1 MTFLNGILTFGA
13 IAALVPLIIHLFNRS
28 RFKVVAW
35 GAIHL
40 LESVLRKNRR
50 QVQLEQI
57 ILLIIRCIIPILLAL
72 ALARMVVTEWGPFL
86 NRIILPLVA
95 LGFLIMVALLP
106 RAKILWGTL
115 CACILLY
122 ILGAE
127 TGIIPNPNSQDS
139 VRTLSGDVPSSTVF
153 LLDDSFSMNAKDG
166 FSQARN
172 FSKSLLNDLGK
183 GSEASVIRMG
193 GSPAPLFAKPTSE
206 NETLA
211 QRTDLLKAQSD
222 RIPILDAL
230 DQALGAIHSG
240 KNPKK
245 EIILLSDFRK
255 SDWENLDLAGLSSF
269 KERMQE
275 ETIQPVLTIIDFGD
289 DKNQNVSVEEIELS
303 ATSVGIGQN
312 IKIRENLRNWGDN
325 VYEGDLVARLFID
338 GADSH
343 IDEALL
349 SLPAKETTQVLFTHR
364 FSEAGSHT
372 IGIDLSV
379 ADDLPQDNRRSASIT
394 VIDRLG
400 VLLIDGDPSKEWLR
414 GETDFVKLAL
424 TPFFE
429 TESKKDLETKDLI
442 DAQVVSAS
450 NFDPVQN
457 LKKQSLVVLAN
468 VSKLSEESTK
478 AIEAFVTEGGG
489 LWVCAGDQMDLDWY
503 NKELGTTGTG
513 LLPMPILS
521 EKKKSTNENIKTHIV
536 SSFFDHPALS
546 LFNDPRNGSLA
557 DAEIQNWIQLDE
569 RQSKL
574 EKNITVLARLETG
587 DPLLVEKKI
596 GEGVVL
602 FLGTSIDTDWTNLP
616 ARSCYLPL
624 AQQIASYLADQVTPP
639 RNLLSGSTLTHYL
652 PEGEPEENQNYQLTL
667 PNGQMRTL
675 VPNTKGKRAL
685 VEFADTRLHGIYKLK
700 SENNNVVYF
709 AVGASS
715 SESRLERLSKEEIKD
730 KTMGL
735 AETID
740 IIDGTNNNPLIAYR
754 KLDNERKFGRET
766 WKILL
771 GAVLAL
777 ILLEVILQRSFGK
790 VTL

>member
-1 MTFLNGILTFGA
+1 MTFLNGILALGA
-13 IAALVPLIIHLFNRS
+13 VAALVPLIIHLFNRS
-28 RFKVVAW
+28 RFKIVAW

-50 QVQLEQI
+50 QVELEQI
-57 ILLIIRCIIPILLAL
+57 ILLIIRCIIPILLAF

-95 LGFLIMVALLP
+95 LGFLVMVALLP
-106 RAKILWGTL
+106 RARVLWGTL
-115 CACILLY
+115 CACVMLY

-139 VRTLSGDVPSSTVF
+139 VRALSGDVPSSTVI

-166 FSQARN
+166 FTQARTL
-172 FSKSLLNDLGK
+172 SSSLLNDLGK

-193 GSPAPLFAKPTSE
+193 GSAAPLFAKPTSE
-206 NETLA
+206 NDTLA
-211 QRTDLLKAQSD
+211 QRINLLKAQGD
-222 RIPILDAL
+222 RIPLLDSL
-230 DQALGAIHSG
+230 DEALGAIHSG

-255 SDWENLDLAGLSSF
+255 SDWENLDLAALASF
-269 KERMQE
+269 KERMKE
-275 ETIQPVLTIIDFGD
+275 ETIQPVITIIDLGE

-303 ATSVGIGQN
+303 ATSVGIGQT
-312 IKIRENLRNWGDN
+312 IKIRANLRNWGDN
-325 VYEGDLVARLFID
+325 VYQGDLVARLFID
-338 GADSH
+338 GADTH
-343 IDEALL
+343 TDEALL
-349 SLPAKETTQVLFTHR
+349 SLPAKESTQVLFTHH
-364 FSEAGSHT
+364 FKKAGSHT

-379 ADDLPQDNRRSASIT
+379 ADDLHQDNRRSASIN

-400 VLLIDGDPSKEWLR
+400 VLLVDGDPSQEWLR
-414 GETDFVKLAL
+414 GETDFIKLAL

-429 TESKKDLETKDLI
+429 AEEKKELETKDLI
-442 DAQVVSAS
+442 EAQVVSAT

-457 LKKQSLVVLAN
+457 LKGQSLVVLAN

-478 AIEAFVTEGGG
+478 AIETFVTEGGG

-503 NKELGTTGTG
+503 NQALGPVGTG
-513 LLPMPILS
+513 LLPLTILS
-521 EKKKSTNENIKTHIV
+521 DKRKSTTESIRTHIV
-536 SSFFDHPALS
+536 SSFFEHPALS

-557 DAEIQNWIQLDE
+557 DAEIRNWIQLDE
-569 RQSKL
+569 SQAKL

-587 DPLLVEKKI
+587 DPLIVEKKI

-624 AQQIASYLADQVTPP
+624 AQQLASYLADQVTPP
-639 RNLLSGSTLTHYL
+639 RNLLSGSAITHYL
-652 PEGEPEENQNYQLTL
+652 PENQAGENFQLTL
-667 PNGQMRTL
+667 PNGQIRTL
-675 VPNTKGKRAL
+675 TANKRGKKAL
-685 VEFADTRLHGIYKLK
+685 IEFTNTRLPGIYKLK
-700 SENNNVVYF
+700 SGNNEVVHF

-715 SESRLERLSKEEIKD
+715 SESRLERLSKEEITE
-730 KTMGL
+730 KTIGL
-735 AETID
+735 AETVD
-740 IIDGTNNNPLIAYR
+740 IIDGTNNNPLAAYR
-754 KLDNERKFGRET
+754 KLDSERKFGRET

-771 GAVLAL
+771 VAVLGL
-777 ILLEVILQRSFGK
+777 ILLEIILQRNFGK
-790 VTL
+790 VVF

>member
-1 MTFLNGILTFGA
+1 MTFLNGILAFGA

-50 QVQLEQI
+50 QVELEQI

-86 NRIILPLVA
+86 NLIILPLVA
-95 LGFLIMVALLP
+95 LGFLVMVALLP
-106 RAKILWGTL
+106 RARVLWGTL
-115 CACILLY
+115 CACVLLY

-139 VRTLSGDVPSSTVF
+139 VRALSGDVPSSTVI

-166 FSQARN
+166 FAQARTL
-172 FSKSLLNDLGK
+172 SSSLLNDLGK

-206 NETLA
+206 NDTLA
-211 QRTDLLKAQSD
+211 QRTNLLKAQSD
-222 RIPILDAL
+222 RIPLLDSL
-230 DQALGAIHSG
+230 DEALGAIHSG

-245 EIILLSDFRK
+245 EIILLTDFRK
-255 SDWENLDLAGLSSF
+255 SDWENLDLAALSSF
-269 KERMQE
+269 KERMKE
-275 ETIQPVLTIIDFGD
+275 ETIQPVMTIIDLGE

-303 ATSVGIGQN
+303 ATSVGIGQT
-312 IKIRENLRNWGDN
+312 IKIRANIRNWGDN
-325 VYEGDLVARLFID
+325 VYQGDLVARLFID
-338 GADSH
+338 GADTH
-343 IDEALL
+343 TDEAIL
-349 SLPAKETTQVLFTHR
+349 SLPANESTQVLFTHP
-364 FSEAGSHT
+364 FKEAGSHT
-372 IGIDLSV
+372 VGIDLSV
-379 ADDLPQDNRRSASIT
+379 ADDLPQDNRRSASIN

-414 GETDFVKLAL
+414 GETDFIKLAL

-429 TESKKDLETKDLI
+429 AEEKKELETKDLI
-442 DAQVVSAS
+442 EAQVVSAS

-457 LKKQSLVVLAN
+457 LKGQSLVVLAN
-468 VSKLSEESTK
+468 VSKLTEESAK
-478 AIEAFVTEGGG
+478 AIETFVTEGGG

-503 NKELGTTGTG
+503 NQAFGPAGTG

-521 EKKKSTNENIKTHIV
+521 DKRKSTTESIRTHIV
-536 SSFFDHPALS
+536 SSFFEHPALS

-557 DAEIQNWIQLDE
+557 DAEIHNWIQLDE
-569 RQSKL
+569 SRVKL

-587 DPLLVEKKI
+587 DPLIVEKKI
-596 GEGVVL
+596 GEGVVI

-624 AQQIASYLADQVTPP
+624 AQQLASYLADQVTPP
-639 RNLLSGSTLTHYL
+639 RNLPSGSAITHYL
-652 PEGEPEENQNYQLTL
+652 PENQSGENFQLTL
-667 PNGQMRTL
+667 PNGQVRTL
-675 VPNTKGKRAL
+675 IANKRGKKAL
-685 VEFADTRLHGIYKLK
+685 IEFTNTRLPGIYKLK
-700 SENNNVVYF
+700 SGNNEVVHF

-715 SESRLERLSKEEIKD
+715 SESRLDRLSKEEIKE
-730 KTMGL
+730 KTKGF
-735 AETID
+735 AETVD
-740 IIDGTNNNPLIAYR
+740 IIDGTNNNSLAAYR
-754 KLDNERKFGRET
+754 KLDGERKFGRET

-771 GAVLAL
+771 GAVLGL
-777 ILLEVILQRSFGK
+777 ILLEIILQRNFGK
-790 VTL
+790 VVF

>member
-1 MTFLNGILTFGA
+1 MTFLNGILALGA
-13 IAALVPLIIHLFNRS
+13 VAALVPLIIHLFNRS
-28 RFKVVAW
+28 RFKIVAW

-50 QVQLEQI
+50 QVELEQI
-57 ILLIIRCIIPILLAL
+57 ILLIIRCIIPILLAF

-95 LGFLIMVALLP
+95 LGFLVMVALLP
-106 RAKILWGTL
+106 RARVLWGTL
-115 CACILLY
+115 CACVMLY

-139 VRTLSGDVPSSTVF
+139 VRALSGDVPSSTVI

-166 FSQARN
+166 FTQARTL
-172 FSKSLLNDLGK
+172 SSSLLNDLGK

-193 GSPAPLFAKPTSE
+193 GSAAPLFAKPTSE
-206 NETLA
+206 NDTLA
-211 QRTDLLKAQSD
+211 QRIILLKAQGD
-222 RIPILDAL
+222 RIPLLDSL
-230 DQALGAIHSG
+230 DEALGAIHSG

-255 SDWENLDLAGLSSF
+255 SDWENLDLAALASF
-269 KERMQE
+269 KERMKE
-275 ETIQPVLTIIDFGD
+275 ETIQPVITIIDLGE

-303 ATSVGIGQN
+303 ATSVGIGQT
-312 IKIRENLRNWGDN
+312 IKIRANLRNWGDN
-325 VYEGDLVARLFID
+325 VYQGDLVARLFID
-338 GADSH
+338 GADTH
-343 IDEALL
+343 TDEALL
-349 SLPAKETTQVLFTHR
+349 SLPAKESTQVLFTHH
-364 FSEAGSHT
+364 FKKAGSHT

-379 ADDLPQDNRRSASIT
+379 ADDLHQDNRRSASIN

-400 VLLIDGDPSKEWLR
+400 VLLVDGDPSQEWLR
-414 GETDFVKLAL
+414 GETDFIKLAL

-429 TESKKDLETKDLI
+429 AEEKKELETKDLI
-442 DAQVVSAS
+442 EAQVVSAT

-457 LKKQSLVVLAN
+457 LKGQSLVVLAN

-478 AIEAFVTEGGG
+478 AIETFVTEGGG

-503 NKELGTTGTG
+503 NQALGPVGTG
-513 LLPMPILS
+513 LLPLTILS
-521 EKKKSTNENIKTHIV
+521 DKRKSTTESIRTHIV
-536 SSFFDHPALS
+536 SSFFEHPALS

-557 DAEIQNWIQLDE
+557 DAEIRNWIQLDE
-569 RQSKL
+569 SQAKL

-587 DPLLVEKKI
+587 DPLIVEKKI

-624 AQQIASYLADQVTPP
+624 AQQLASYLADQVTPP
-639 RNLLSGSTLTHYL
+639 RNLLSGSAITHYL
-652 PEGEPEENQNYQLTL
+652 PENQAGENFQLTL
-667 PNGQMRTL
+667 PNGQIRTL
-675 VPNTKGKRAL
+675 TANKRGKKAL
-685 VEFADTRLHGIYKLK
+685 IEFTNTRLPGIYKLK
-700 SENNNVVYF
+700 SGNNEVVHF

-715 SESRLERLSKEEIKD
+715 SESRLERLSKEEITE
-730 KTMGL
+730 KTIGL
-735 AETID
+735 AETVD
-740 IIDGTNNNPLIAYR
+740 IIDGTNNNPLAAYR
-754 KLDNERKFGRET
+754 KLDSERKFGRET

-771 GAVLAL
+771 VAVLGL
-777 ILLEVILQRSFGK
+777 ILLEIILQRNFGK
-790 VTL
+790 VVF

>member
-1 MTFLNGILTFGA
+1 MTFLNGILALGA
-13 IAALVPLIIHLFNRS
+13 VAALVPLIIHLFNRS
-28 RFKVVAW
+28 RFKIVAW

-50 QVQLEQI
+50 QVELEQI
-57 ILLIIRCIIPILLAL
+57 ILLIIRCIIPILLAF

-95 LGFLIMVALLP
+95 LGFLVMVALLP
-106 RAKILWGTL
+106 RARVLWGTL
-115 CACILLY
+115 CACVMLY

-139 VRTLSGDVPSSTVF
+139 VRALSGDVPSSTVI

-166 FSQARN
+166 FTQARTL
-172 FSKSLLNDLGK
+172 SSSLLNDLGK

-193 GSPAPLFAKPTSE
+193 GSAAPLFAKPTSE
-206 NETLA
+206 NDILA
-211 QRTDLLKAQSD
+211 QRINLLKAQSD
-222 RIPILDAL
+222 RIPLLDSL
-230 DQALGAIHSG
+230 DEALGAIHSG

-255 SDWENLDLAGLSSF
+255 SDWENLDLAALASF
-269 KERMQE
+269 KERMKE
-275 ETIQPVLTIIDFGD
+275 ETIQPVITIIDLGE

-303 ATSVGIGQN
+303 ATSVGIGQT
-312 IKIRENLRNWGDN
+312 IKIRANLRNWGDN
-325 VYEGDLVARLFID
+325 VYQGDLVARLFID
-338 GADSH
+338 GADTH
-343 IDEALL
+343 TDEALL
-349 SLPAKETTQVLFTHR
+349 SLPAKESTQVIFTHH
-364 FSEAGSHT
+364 FKKAGSHT

-379 ADDLPQDNRRSASIT
+379 ADDLHQDNRRSASIN

-400 VLLIDGDPSKEWLR
+400 VLLVDGDPSQEWLR
-414 GETDFVKLAL
+414 GETDFIKLAL

-429 TESKKDLETKDLI
+429 AEEKKELETKDLI
-442 DAQVVSAS
+442 EAQVVSAT

-457 LKKQSLVVLAN
+457 LKGQSLVVLAN

-478 AIEAFVTEGGG
+478 AIETFVTEGGG

-503 NKELGTTGTG
+503 NQALGPVGTG
-513 LLPMPILS
+513 LLPLTILS
-521 EKKKSTNENIKTHIV
+521 DKRKSTTESIRTHIV
-536 SSFFDHPALS
+536 SSFFEHPALS

-557 DAEIQNWIQLDE
+557 DAEIRNWIQLDE
-569 RQSKL
+569 SQAKL

-587 DPLLVEKKI
+587 DPLIVEKKI

-624 AQQIASYLADQVTPP
+624 AQQLASYLADQVTPP
-639 RNLLSGSTLTHYL
+639 RNLLSGSAITHYL
-652 PEGEPEENQNYQLTL
+652 PENQAGENFQLTL
-667 PNGQMRTL
+667 PNGQIRTL
-675 VPNTKGKRAL
+675 TANKRGKKAL
-685 VEFADTRLHGIYKLK
+685 IEFTNTRLPGIYKLK
-700 SENNNVVYF
+700 SGNNEVVHF

-715 SESRLERLSKEEIKD
+715 SESRLERLSKEEITE
-730 KTMGL
+730 KTIGL
-735 AETID
+735 AETVD
-740 IIDGTNNNPLIAYR
+740 IIDGTNNNPLAAYR
-754 KLDNERKFGRET
+754 KLDSERKFGRET

-771 GAVLAL
+771 GAVLGL
-777 ILLEVILQRSFGK
+777 ILLEIILQRNFGK
-790 VTL
+790 VVF

>member
-1 MTFLNGILTFGA
+1 MTFLNGILAFGA

-86 NRIILPLVA
+86 NRIILPLIA
-95 LGFLIMVALLP
+95 LGFLILVALLP
-106 RAKILWGTL
+106 RARMLWGTL

-122 ILGAE
+122 ILGTE
-127 TGIIPNPNSQDS
+127 TGLIPNPNSQDS
-139 VRTLSGDVPSSTVF
+139 VRALSGDVPSSTVL

-166 FSQARN
+166 FSQART
-172 FSKSLLNDLGK
+172 FSTSLLNDLGK

-193 GSPAPLFAKPTSE
+193 GSPAPIFAKPTSE

-211 QRTDLLKAQSD
+211 QRTNLLKAQSD
-222 RIPILDAL
+222 RFPLLDAL
-230 DQALGAIHSG
+230 DEALGAIHSG

-269 KERMQE
+269 KERMKE
-275 ETIQPVLTIIDFGD
+275 EAIQPVMTIIDLGKN
-289 DKNQNVSVEEIELS
+289 KNQNVSVEEIELS

-312 IKIRENLRNWGDN
+312 IKIRANLKNWGDN
-325 VYEGDLVARLFID
+325 VYEGDLIARLFID
-338 GADSH
+338 GADTH

-349 SLPAKETTQVLFTHR
+349 SLPAKESTQVLFTHH
-364 FSEAGSHT
+364 FKEAGSHT

-379 ADDLPQDNRRSASIT
+379 ADDLPQDNHRSASIN

-414 GETDFVKLAL
+414 GETDFIKLAL

-429 TESKKDLETKDLI
+429 AEEKKELETKDLI
-442 DAQVVSAS
+442 DAQVVSAI

-457 LKKQSLVVLAN
+457 LEGQSLVVLAN

-478 AIEAFVTEGGG
+478 AIETFVMEGGG
-489 LWVCAGDQMDLDWY
+489 LWVCAGNQMDLNWY
-503 NKELGTTGTG
+503 NEKLGTAGTG
-513 LLPMPILS
+513 LLPMPLLS
-521 EKKKSTNENIKTHIV
+521 DKKKSTSETFHSRIV
-536 SSFFDHPALS
+536 SSFFEHPALS
-546 LFNDPRNGSLA
+546 IFNDPRNGSLA
-557 DAEIQNWIQLDE
+557 DAEIQNWIKLDE
-569 RQSKL
+569 SRAKL
-574 EKNITVLARLETG
+574 EKSITVLARLETG
-587 DPLLVEKKI
+587 DPLIVEKKL

-602 FLGTSIDTDWTNLP
+602 FLATSIDTDWTNLP

-624 AQQIASYLADQVTPP
+624 AQQLASYLADQVTPP
-639 RNLLSGSTLTHYL
+639 RNLLSGSAITHYL
-652 PEGEPEENQNYQLTL
+652 PEDQSGENFQLTL
-667 PNGQMRTL
+667 PNGQVRNL
-675 VPNTKGKRAL
+675 VAITRGKKAL
-685 VEFADTRLHGIYKLK
+685 IEFTNTRLPGIYKLK
-700 SENNNVVYF
+700 TGNNDVVHF
-709 AVGASS
+709 AVGASPT
-715 SESRLERLSKEEIKD
+715 ESKLERLSKEEITE
-730 KTMGL
+730 KTKGL
-735 AETID
+735 AETVD
-740 IIDGTNNNPLIAYR
+740 IIDGTKNNPLIAYR
-754 KLDNERKFGRET
+754 KLDSERKFGRET

-777 ILLEVILQRSFGK
+777 IILEIILQRSFGK
-790 VTL
+790 VVL